1 MMEERT
7 AGNGA
12 LDALYAELAKGTG
25 VTMKQLRAWTQK
37 TKFDAEYSAM
47 LGSRVSCAAVATL
60 CEPLIKRVGE
70 LPEEGLLPYAYEA
83 LSVGLYPYSGAPR
96 STKGQKVALKLFLS
110 VLSRLM
116 DAETMSA
123 RSCSLKA
130 FLAGGA
136 SASSRTVHC
145 AGRAKGSMDSR
156 GIGFRVRITV
166 SSGMRL
172 LKM

>member
-1 MMEERT
+1 MMDERT
-7 AGNGA
+7 AGNAA

-25 VTMKQLRAWTQK
+25 VTMKQLRVWTQK
-37 TKFDAEYSAM
+37 TKFDAEYQAM
-47 LGSRVSCAAVATL
+47 LGKRVSCAAAAAL

-116 DAETMSA
+116 DAEREAAFDPLLDYLPVSEEELEKSAISAQCLLFAETMKKSN
-123 RSCSLKA
+123 
-130 FLAGGA
+130 
-136 SASSRTVHC
+136 
-145 AGRAKGSMDSR
+145 
-156 GIGFRVRITV
+156 
-166 SSGMRL
+166 
-172 LKM
+172 